1 MNGLTDGRTTTL
13 LNATCGSL
21 PLESSQGQTDRQTD
35 RQTDG
40 RTTTLLNATCGSLP
54 LEFSIL
60 GFIGTDR

>member
-1 MNGLTDGRTTTL
+1 MPPVGHW
-13 LNATCGSL
+13 
-21 PLESSQGQTDRQTD
+21 PLESSQGQTD

-60 GFIGTDR
+60 GYIGTDR